1 LHQTTCINTPEQN
14 GISERKNRH
23 ILEVT
28 RSLLFQTNVPKRFW
42 SEAVLTAVHLINR
55 LPSIVLKN
63 KSPLEILNKRKSKL
77 DHLRVFGC
85 ICFVHIKRH
94 DKLDKNA
101 VKTIFLG
108 YSSQKKGY
116 KCYDPT
122 SHKIYTS
129 RDVTFFENESFYKE
143 KGDIDK
149 QDFMHSPSSIVLP
162 ELTFF
167 LRYN

>member
-1 LHQTTCINTPEQN
+1 LHQTTCINTPKQN

-77 DHLRVFGC
+77 DHLSVFGC
-85 ICFVHIKRH
+85 IYFVHIKRH
-94 DKLDKNA
+94 NKLDKNT

-108 YSSQKKGY
+108 YSSQKK
-116 KCYDPT
+116 K
-122 SHKIYTS
+122 
-129 RDVTFFENESFYKE
+129 
-143 KGDIDK
+143 DISAMTLLVIN
-149 QDFMHSPSSIVLP
+149 FILLEM
-162 ELTFF
+162 
-167 LRYN
+167 